1 VGRGGAG
8 LLMATARL
16 VRRAVALALALV
28 FAGACVEAARP
39 LAEDV
44 RAGRKLSQ
52 ELSLTDLIMVAIF
65 GVLEGL
71 GGL

>member
-1 VGRGGAG
+1 
-8 LLMATARL
+8 
-16 VRRAVALALALV
+16 LALV